1 MMATRNIPALLWM
14 CLLTGLIACHSQRKI
29 AHHKAAPARPS
40 LHTLAQGWVGTPY
53 KFGGNDRRGIDCSG
67 LVCRIYDSLYQIKL
81 PRTSSQQYLSSTR
94 INRNSLKEGDLLFFG
109 KSPEKVSHVGIY
121 LGNNQ
126 FVHASESKGVIIS
139 KMSESWYEKHFIG
152 AGRPSTSG
160 LQRQR

>member
-29 AHHKAAPARPS
+29 AHHKAAPARPG
-40 LHTLAQGWVGTPY
+40 LHTLAQAWLGTPY
-53 KFGGNDRRGIDCSG
+53 KYGGNDRRGIDCSG
-67 LVCRIYDSLYQIKL
+67 LVCRIYDSLYQMKL
-81 PRTSSQQYLSSTR
+81 PRTSSQQYQASAR
-94 INRNSLKEGDLLFFG
+94 VNRNSLQEGDLLFFG

-139 KMSESWYEKHFIG
+139 KLSESWYEKHFIG
-152 AGRPSTSG
+152 AGRPSDSRH
-160 LQRQR
+160 LRQR